1 MKSTMKTHNNI
12 LDLFGNTPLIKLNKI
27 TRGLKPAIYAKMES
41 MNPGGSVKDRIG
53 LNMIIE
59 AEKSGALKP
68 GGTIVEAT
76 SGNTGIGL
84 ALAAAVKGYKC
95 IFVMTDKAS
104 VEKVKYLKA
113 LGADV
118 VVVPSTAK
126 PDSPQ
131 YYVNTATR
139 IAEDTANSFY
149 ASQYTNPANPEAH
162 YKTTG
167 PEIWEQTDGKITHFV
182 ASLGT
187 GGTISGTGRFLKE
200 KDKNIK
206 VIGADPYGSIF
217 KTFKESG
224 VIIEG
229 TPYLVEGIGQERIVE
244 NVHFQYIDEIINV
257 TDKDSFNMS
266 RRLGREEGIFCGGS
280 TGTILTA
287 ALKAAKDLTEK
298 DVMVFIVCDIGER
311 YLSKHLSDEWMREK
325 RLLEKDKTTVGIVYQ
340 TKISG
345 GLPRIVTA
353 TPEESISDAL
363 RKMEEYNISHLPVLE
378 DNKSVG
384 LLEEADIMAKL
395 MNSPDFINKK
405 VSEIMDKPLPVF
417 DEQDDIK
424 DAIKSLKKSP
434 AVLVSEFG
442 NIVGIL
448 TRYDVLDFV

>member
-1 MKSTMKTHNNI
+1 MKTHNNI
-12 LDLFGNTPLIKLNKI
+12 LELFGNTPLIKLNKI
-27 TRGLKPAIYAKMES
+27 NKGLKPAIYAKMES

-53 LNMIIE
+53 LNLILE
-59 AEKSGALKP
+59 AEKSGALKS

-84 ALAAAVKGYKC
+84 ALTAAVKGYKC

-131 YYVNTATR
+131 FYVNTAIR
-139 IAEDTANSFY
+139 IAEDTPNSFY
-149 ASQYTNPANPEAH
+149 TSQYTNPANPEAH

-167 PEIWEQTDGKITHFV
+167 PEIWEQTEGKITHFV

-187 GGTISGTGRFLKE
+187 GGTISGTGKFLKE
-200 KDKNIK
+200 KDPKIK

-224 VIIEG
+224 VMVEG

-244 NVHFQYIDEIINV
+244 NVYFQYIDEIINV

-266 RRLGREEGIFCGGS
+266 RRLAREEGIFCGGS
-280 TGTILTA
+280 TGTILCA
-287 ALKAAKDLTEK
+287 ALRIAKGLDESSII
-298 DVMVFIVCDIGER
+298 VFTVCDIGER
-311 YLSKHLSDEWMREK
+311 YLSKHHSDEWMREK
-325 RLLEKDKTTVGIVYQ
+325 RLLEKDKTTVGVVYQ

-345 GLPRIVTA
+345 GVPKIVSA
-353 TPEESISDAL
+353 SADESIAEAL
-363 RKMEEYNISHLPVLE
+363 RKMEEYNISHLPVLD

-384 LLEEADIMAKL
+384 LLEEAGIMAKL
-395 MNSPDFINKK
+395 MNSPDFISKK

-424 DAIKSLKKSP
+424 ALKKSP

>member
-1 MKSTMKTHNNI
+1 MNIHNNI
-12 LDLFGNTPLIKLNKI
+12 LDLFGKTPLIRLNKI
-27 TRGLKPAIYAKMES
+27 SKGLKPAIYAKMES

-53 LNMIIE
+53 LNMIVD

-84 ALAAAVKGYKC
+84 ALTAAVKGYKC
-95 IFVMTDKAS
+95 IFVMSDKPAP
-104 VEKVKYLKA
+104 EKVKYLKA

-118 VVVPSTAK
+118 VIVPSTAK

-131 YYVNTATR
+131 YYVNTAMR
-139 IAEDTANSFY
+139 IAEDTPNSFY
-149 ASQYTNPANPEAH
+149 ASQYTNPSNPEAH

-167 PEIWEQTDGKITHFV
+167 PEIWEQTEGKITHFV

-187 GGTISGTGRFLKE
+187 GGTISGIGRFLKE
-200 KDKNIK
+200 KNKNIK
-206 VIGADPYGSIF
+206 VIGGDPYGSIF

-224 VIIEG
+224 VIVEG

-244 NVHFQYIDEIINV
+244 NVHFRYIDEIINV

-266 RRLGREEGIFCGGS
+266 RRLAREEGIFCGGS
-280 TGTILTA
+280 TGTILCA
-287 ALKAAKDLTEK
+287 ALQAAKALDENA
-298 DVMVFIVCDIGER
+298 VMVFIVCDIGER

-325 RLLEKDKTTVGIVYQ
+325 RLLEKDKTTVGLVYQ

-345 GLPRIVTA
+345 GLPRIVA
-353 TPEESISDAL
+353 SSSEELVSDAL
-363 RKMEEYNISHLPVLE
+363 RKMEEYNISHLPVI
-378 DNKSVG
+378 DNNKSVG
-384 LLEEADIMAKL
+384 LLEEADIMGKL
-395 MNSPDFINKK
+395 INNPDMLNKK
-405 VSEIMDKPLPVF
+405 VSEAMDKALPVF
-417 DEQDDIK
+417 DEQEDIK
-424 DAIKSLKKSP
+424 NAIKSLKKSP
-434 AVLVSEFG
+434 AVLVSEYG